1 MRIKNKIIKRI
12 CMKTL
17 INVNLIVTLAIFGII
32 AGLTACKGERNNRET
47 IAAIENIEM
56 GSITKENNETQNI
69 FNRIIEI
76 TSPRMN
82 GDDVLHLQN
91 RLLEMGFSSVGSAD
105 GIYGPLTAGVVN
117 NIQVF
122 SGFEAD
128 GKVTMSLWNFIF
140 NNENNAFL
148 RNVSVVSSFKKEQLI
163 KTRNFYD
170 HIEHI
175 EYKGDG
181 DPGETPSGWVYYSQT
196 NRRSPEILVVDLGFY
211 VFTFYF
217 IDNTNYFVI
226 NKMNEQQIL
235 TFWINNNHRFMVENG
250 ITIDSN
256 HNMNRIIESAFSYKD
271 EIINKFNNEYS

>member
-1 MRIKNKIIKRI
+1 
-12 CMKTL
+12 MKTL

-47 IAAIENIEM
+47 TIAAIENVEM
-56 GSITKENNETQNI
+56 GSITKENNETKNI

-105 GIYGPLTAGVVN
+105 SIYGPLTAGVVN

-148 RNVSVVSSFKKEQLI
+148 RNVSIVSSFKKEQLI

-170 HIEHI
+170 HIVQI

-181 DPGETPSGWVYYSQT
+181 DSGETPSGWVYYSQT

-217 IDNTNYFVI
+217 IDNTNYYII
-226 NKMNEQQIL
+226 NEMNEQQIL
-235 TFWINNNHRFMVENG
+235 TFWINNNHRFMIENG

-271 EIINKFNNEYS
+271 EILNKFNNEYS